1 MRLFIET
8 VRRSFRRHLTYRAA
22 MLAGLL
28 TNVFFGLLKAN
39 VFLAFAASGNTT
51 GWNDSNIMTYTAL
64 TQALIVFLSIFGSFD
79 LMNRVYRGEIA
90 GDLLKPTPL
99 YGFYLAQDLGRAV
112 AALLLRGL
120 PLMVV
125 MNLFFE
131 ITIPNS
137 IIQWCIVVI
146 STMMALVISFGFRFL
161 VNLTAFWSP
170 DARGIGRLAFTVS
183 MFASGFLLPLRFLPE
198 WLQHILAYT
207 PFPSMVNTVIEV
219 YLETVT
225 GQQLLL
231 LLGQQLL
238 WAVGLIVLSQL
249 VLRLGVRRLVILGG

>member
-146 STMMALVISFGFRFL
+146 SPTSRHSGRQMLV
-161 VNLTAFWSP
+161 V
-170 DARGIGRLAFTVS
+170 
-183 MFASGFLLPLRFLPE
+183 
-198 WLQHILAYT
+198 
-207 PFPSMVNTVIEV
+207 
-219 YLETVT
+219 
-225 GQQLLL
+225 
-231 LLGQQLL
+231 
-238 WAVGLIVLSQL
+238 
-249 VLRLGVRRLVILGG
+249 LGGWHLRYRCLPRGFCCHCGFCRNGYNTSWLTHHFLAWSTRLLRCI